1 LRLPAG
7 RTSNCGGHRG
17 DIDEQGATCR
27 RRDSAVDRRRARTPG
42 GPDFGHVHG
51 LNEYVSVKSLLEC
64 RDFLY
69 RLVKI
74 YADQR

>member
-1 LRLPAG
+1 MNQALPVVAAATLLFMAG
-7 RTSNCGGHRG
+7 APARPETSSA
-17 DIDEQGATCR
+17 EQR
-27 RRDSAVDRRRARTPG
+27 FREL
-42 GPDFGHVHG
+42 PDFGHIHG

-74 YADQR
+74 YAEQK

>member
-1 LRLPAG
+1 MNQALPVVAAATVLFMAG
-7 RTSNCGGHRG
+7 
-17 DIDEQGATCR
+17 AP
-27 RRDSAVDRRRARTPG
+27 ARPA
-42 GPDFGHVHG
+42 G